1 MPGEKIHKEDTLNVM
16 TGKTAGHTGRVIRVI
31 PGEGRVMVEGAAMA
45 KKHQRTSGKRSASGS
60 QLQQGG
66 IIDTEL
72 FIDISNV
79 MLVCNSCG
87 KPTRVGYR
95 IEGDGSK
102 FRVCRKCGSDQ

>member
-1 MPGEKIHKEDTLNVM
+1 MPGVKIRKDDTVIVV
-16 TGKTAGHTGRVIRVI
+16 TGKSAGHTGRVIRVL
-31 PGEGRVMVEGAAMA
+31 PREGRVMVEGAAMA
-45 KKHQRTSGKRSASGS
+45 KKHQRTQGKRSQSGS

-79 MLVCNSCG
+79 MLVCSSCG

-95 IEGDGSK
+95 VEGDGTK
-102 FRVCRKCGSDQ
+102 VRVCKRCGADQ